1 MRAQSSDGPQ
11 PGAVLSR
18 TPVPSTGSPGFLRG
32 LLPVWKPLLLLYLI
46 TVLRSGLQLTTN
58 NYLPFIMRG
67 EGHSV
72 TASGAVITV
81 FLLLGGLGGIAGGL
95 MAERSPPKEPTL
107 YSGLFA
113 RPLILAPFF

>member
-1 MRAQSSDGPQ
+1 VGPRPKRNADSSEDRAKSG
-11 PGAVLSR
+11 GR
-18 TPVPSTGSPGFLRG
+18 PGFLRG
-32 LLPVWKPLLLLYLI
+32 LVPVWRPLLLLYLI
-46 TVLRSGLQLTTN
+46 TVLRSGLQVTTN

-72 TASGAVITV
+72 TQSGAVITEV
-81 FLLLGGLGGIAGGL
+81 LLLGGLGGIAGGL